1 MSTRCGWFLGI
12 AIGKAT
18 ALWAIACVLPF
29 STSAVAQITP
39 DSTLPNNSIVNI
51 NGKTFNITGGT
62 QAGSNLFHSF
72 KDFSV
77 STGSE
82 AFFNN
87 TVDIGNIISRVTGG
101 SISNIDGL
109 IRTVGTANLFLIN
122 PNGIIFGPN
131 ASLNIGG
138 SFFASTAESL
148 NFADGTKFSATAPQ
162 TTPLLT
168 ISVPLGLQFGASPAS
183 IRNQSQL
190 QVQSGKSLALVGGN
204 VSLDGGLLQALNG
217 RVELAGVAGSGTV
230 GLNLNGNDFSL
241 SVPQDAARADVSLTN
256 AAKVDV
262 ANTGQGSV
270 AVTARNIDISGGS
283 RISAGIKGSQPV
295 GSSSRDVTLDATG
308 VVRMI
313 QDSQLNNVVE
323 SGATGNAG
331 NININA
337 SKLEVNGGQI
347 RTRTL
352 GNGNA
357 GNINIKAGEIRIDNP
372 AYETNFAN
380 RTNPSN
386 DKPAIDASAYSNNF
400 TFGRGRSGNVSL
412 EATNGSISLIGRGE
426 QGENKVISTYNTN
439 FGQGAGNVSL
449 IAKGSISLDNA
460 YITASTFSRLNGG
473 GQILLQGD
481 ESVSLANNSSL
492 VTTSF
497 VSGNSGNITLKSSG
511 PVFVQSSLV
520 STNVGSTA
528 NFVSPQG
535 NAGDINISGRSVSIT
550 DGSEVRATSDLG
562 GNSGKIEINATDAVE
577 ISGRLPVS
585 LIGKSRGGSFLFSS
599 LRTSAGRNATGKAGD
614 ININVPNGS
623 LRIADG
629 GNLRAET
636 QGAFGGGNIN
646 VNAKVVELT
655 GGGKLRTT
663 TSSSG
668 DAGNI
673 TFNNTDRITISGNIS
688 GFNEILNEVQNRDR
702 RQAQSIR
709 NEGYSDP
716 SGVYAN
722 TSRTSTGK
730 GGNVEITTG
739 KLQVQDSGQINV
751 SSDGQGNAGLLKIT
765 ANSIFLD
772 TQGKLQAATAS
783 GEGGNINLNVRDYIL
798 MRRQS
803 QISAKADNNAKG
815 GNITIS
821 SPNGFVVTVNN
832 ENSDIVATADQGQ
845 GGEITITSSGV
856 YGFEISRFVTR
867 DETLSEINALS
878 QAGPQFNGT
887 VLINNPNVDP
897 SRGLVELP
905 IVVADVSAP
914 IDTGGCAAFAGLG
927 GNQFIVTGR
936 GGLPPSPYEPLSTD
950 VVWLDTR
957 ISEITTQQQRSEL
970 PAAKPPS
977 KPDAVAIVPATGWV
991 FNGKGQVT
999 LISHTSGANP
1009 SGSTPAKCPN

>member
-1 MSTRCGWFLGI
+1 MFRMSTCGAWIIGI
-12 AIGKAT
+12 AT
-18 ALWAIACVLPF
+18 AFWTNCAL
-29 STSAVAQITP
+29 AQIVP
-39 DSTLPNNSIVNI
+39 DGTLPNNSIINI
-51 NGKTFNITGGT
+51 NGNTFNITGGT

-77 STGSE
+77 PTGGE

-87 TVDIGNIISRVTGG
+87 TVDITNIISRVTGG

-109 IRTVGTANLFLIN
+109 IRTLGTANLFLIN

-131 ASLNIGG
+131 ASLSIGG

-148 NFADGTKFSATAPQ
+148 NFADGTFFSATAPQ

-190 QVQSGKSLALVGGN
+190 QVQAGKSLALVGGN

-217 RVELAGVAGSGTV
+217 RLELAGVAGSSTV
-230 GLNLNGNDFSL
+230 GLNLKGNDFSL
-241 SVPQDAARADVSLTN
+241 SVPQDVARADVSLTN
-256 AAKVDV
+256 GAKVDV
-262 ANTGQGSV
+262 ANIGQGSV

-283 RISAGIKGSQPV
+283 RISAGIIGSQPV
-295 GSSSRDVTLDATG
+295 GSPSRDVTLDATG
-308 VVRMI
+308 VVRII

-357 GNINIKAGEIRIDNP
+357 GNINIKAGEILIDNP
-372 AYETNFAN
+372 GYATLG
-380 RTNPSN
+380 N
-386 DKPAIDASAYSNNF
+386 DITLDEKAAIDASNYSNNKIAG
-400 TFGRGRSGNVSL
+400 TGRSGNVSL

-426 QGENKVISTYNTN
+426 PGEQNNNKVISTFSVYNDN
-439 FGQGAGNVSL
+439 AGILGQGAGDVSL
-449 IAKGSISLDNA
+449 KANGSISLDNA
-460 YITASTFSRLNGG
+460 YITASSFSQINGG
-473 GQILLQGD
+473 GEILLRGD

-497 VSGNSGNITLKSSG
+497 LRGNSGNITLNSLG

-520 STNVGSTA
+520 STSIGSTG

-535 NAGDINISGRSVSIT
+535 NAGNINISGRSVSIT
-550 DGSEVRATSDLG
+550 DGSDVRATSGFG
-562 GNSGKIEINATDAVE
+562 GRSGNIEINATDAVE

-585 LIGKSRGGSFLFSS
+585 LIGKSRPGSILFTRLLTNAS
-599 LRTSAGRNATGKAGD
+599 RNATGKAGD
-614 ININVPNGS
+614 ININVPNKS
-623 LRIADG
+623 LRVADG
-629 GNLRAET
+629 ASLRAET
-636 QGAFGGGNIN
+636 EAAFGGGNIN

-673 TFNNTDRITISGNIS
+673 TFNNTERITISGNIS
-688 GFNEILNEVQNRDR
+688 GFDEILNEVAEKLEPQDLDE
-702 RQAQSIR
+702 ITDP
-709 NEGYSDP
+709 GYIAP
-716 SGVYAN
+716 SGVYAT
-722 TSRTSTGK
+722 TSETSTGK
-730 GGNVEITTG
+730 GGNVEITTR
-739 KLQVQDSGQINV
+739 KLQVQDNGQTNV

-772 TQGKLQAATAS
+772 NNGRLQAATAF
-783 GEGGNINLNVRDYIL
+783 GEGGKIDLNVRDYIL

-803 QISAKADNNAKG
+803 QISAQATNNAKG

-821 SPNGFVVTVNN
+821 SPNGFVIADKN
-832 ENSDIVATADQGQ
+832 ENSDIVATAEKGQ

-856 YGFEISRFVTR
+856 YGFEISRLTLSQTLSQ
-867 DETLSEINALS
+867 TLSEISATS
-878 QAGPQFNGT
+878 QAGPQ
-887 VLINNPNVDP
+887 LDPNVDP

-905 IVVADVSAP
+905 IVVAEVSVP
-914 IDTGGCAAFAGLG
+914 IDTGGCAAFAGSG

-957 ISEITTQQQRSEL
+957 LADITSQHQRSE
-970 PAAKPPS
+970 KPSTKPS
-977 KPDAVAIVPATGWV
+977 TKDNAVKIVPATGWV
-991 FNGKGQVT
+991 FDGKGNVT
-999 LISHTSGANP
+999 LICHASNANL
-1009 SGSTPAKCPN
+1009 GSTPACQK

>member
-12 AIGKAT
+12 AI
-18 ALWAIACVLPF
+18 ACVLPF
-29 STSAVAQITP
+29 SGKCAVAQIIP
-39 DSTLPNNSIVNI
+39 DSTLPNNSIINI
-51 NGKTFNITGGT
+51 NGNTFNITGGT
-62 QAGSNLFHSF
+62 QAGGNLFHSF

-77 STGSE
+77 STGSQ
-82 AFFNN
+82 ALFNN
-87 TVDIGNIISRVTGG
+87 TVDIQNIISRVTGG

-109 IRTVGTANLFLIN
+109 IRTLGTANLFLIN

-131 ASLNIGG
+131 ASLSIGG

-148 NFADGTKFSATAPQ
+148 NFADGTFFSATAPQ

-190 QVQSGKSLALVGGN
+190 QVQQGKSLALVGGN

-230 GLNLNGNDFSL
+230 GVNLNGNDFSL
-241 SVPQDAARADVSLTN
+241 SVPQDVARADVSLSNGARVNVT
-256 AAKVDV
+256 D
-262 ANTGQGSV
+262 TGLGSV
-270 AVTARNIDISGGS
+270 AVTARNIDITRGS
-283 RISAGIKGSQPV
+283 RISAGINGSQAV
-295 GSSSRDVTLDATG
+295 GSPSGDVTLDATG
-308 VVRMI
+308 VVRII

-323 SGATGNAG
+323 PGATGNAG

-337 SKLEVNGGQI
+337 SKVEVNGGQI

-357 GNINIKAGEIRIDNP
+357 GNINIKAGEILIDNP
-372 AYETNFAN
+372 PYETNFAN

-386 DKPAIDASAYSNNF
+386 DKPAIDASGYSNNF

-412 EATNGSISLIGRGE
+412 EATNGSITLIGRGE
-426 QGENKVISTYNTN
+426 QNENKVISTYSTN
-439 FGQGAGNVSL
+439 FGQGAGNVSV
-449 IAKGSISLDNA
+449 IANGSISLDNA
-460 YITASTFSRLNGG
+460 YITASSFSPINGG
-473 GQILLQGD
+473 GEILLRGD
-481 ESVSLANNSSL
+481 EAVSLANNSSL
-492 VTTSF
+492 VSTSF
-497 VSGNSGNITLKSSG
+497 VRGNSGNITLKSSG
-511 PVFVQSSLV
+511 PISVQSSLV
-520 STNVGSTA
+520 STNIGSTA

-535 NAGDINISGRSVSIT
+535 NAGNINISGRSVSIT
-550 DGSEVRATSDLG
+550 DGSQVRSESALG
-562 GNSGKIEINATDAVE
+562 GNSGSIEINATDTVE

-585 LIGKSRGGSFLFSS
+585 LIGKSRGGFTFTRIL
-599 LRTSAGRNATGKAGD
+599 TNAGRNATGKAGD
-614 ININVPNGS
+614 ININVPSGT
-623 LRIADG
+623 LRVADG

-636 QGAFGGGNIN
+636 QGAFAGGNIN

-663 TSSSG
+663 ASSSG

-673 TFNNTDRITISGNIS
+673 TFNNTDRIIISGNIS

-751 SSDGQGNAGLLKIT
+751 SSDGQGNAGSLKIT
-765 ANSIFLD
+765 ANSISLD
-772 TQGKLQAATAS
+772 TQGKLQAATAF
-783 GEGGNINLNVRDYIL
+783 GEGGNIDLNVRDYIL

-803 QISAKADNNAKG
+803 QISAAARNNAKG

-821 SPNGFVVTVNN
+821 SPNGFVVTANN
-832 ENSDIVATADQGQ
+832 EDSNIVATAEKGQ
-845 GGEITITSSGV
+845 GGNITITSSGV
-856 YGFEISRFVTR
+856 YGFEISPSVTR
-867 DETLSEINALS
+867 SETFSDINATS

-914 IDTGGCAAFAGLG
+914 INSGCAAFAKSG

-936 GGLPPSPYEPLSTD
+936 GGLPPSPYEMLSND

-957 ISEITTQQQRSEL
+957 ISEITTQQQRSEGS
-970 PAAKPPS
+970 AAKPPS

-999 LISHTSGANP
+999 LISHTSGANV
-1009 SGSTPAKCPN
+1009 GSTAAKCPK

>member
-1 MSTRCGWFLGI
+1 MSAMSTRCGWFLGI
-12 AIGKAT
+12 AI
-18 ALWAIACVLPF
+18 ACVLPF
-29 STSAVAQITP
+29 SGKCAVAQITP
-39 DSTLPNNSIVNI
+39 DSTLPNNSIINI
-51 NGKTFNITGGT
+51 NGNTFNITGGT
-62 QAGSNLFHSF
+62 QAGANLFHSF

-77 STGSE
+77 STGSQ

-87 TVDIGNIISRVTGG
+87 TVDIQNIISRVTGG

-109 IRTVGTANLFLIN
+109 IRTLGTANLFLIN

-138 SFFASTAESL
+138 SFLASTASSL
-148 NFADGTKFSATAPQ
+148 KFADAFEFRTDGTQ

-168 ISVPLGLQFGASPAS
+168 ISVPLGLQFAASPAS

-190 QVQSGKSLALVGGN
+190 QVQQGKSLALVGGN

-217 RVELAGVAGSGTV
+217 RVELAGVAGSSTV

-241 SVPQDAARADVSLTN
+241 SVPQDVARADVSLSNGARVNVT
-256 AAKVDV
+256 D
-262 ANTGQGSV
+262 TGLGSV

-283 RISAGIKGSQPV
+283 RISAGIIGSQPV
-295 GSSSRDVTLDATG
+295 GSPSPDVRLDATG

-323 SGATGNAG
+323 PGATGNAG

-357 GNINIKAGEIRIDNP
+357 GNINIKAAEILIDNP
-372 AYETNFAN
+372 AYGTEFGSPTLDD
-380 RTNPSN
+380 
-386 DKPAIDASAYSNNF
+386 DKPAIDASAFSNSENYG
-400 TFGRGRSGNVSL
+400 TGRSGNVSL
-412 EATNGSISLIGRGE
+412 EATNGITLIGRGE
-426 QGENKVISTYNTN
+426 QNENKVISTYSTF

-449 IAKGSISLDNA
+449 IGNGTISLNNA
-460 YITASTFSRLNGG
+460 YIVTSTFRGDAG
-473 GQILLQGD
+473 EILLQGQ

-492 VTTSF
+492 VATSF
-497 VSGNSGNITLKSSG
+497 VTGNSGNITLKSSG
-511 PVFVQSSLV
+511 PISVQSSNV
-520 STNVGSTA
+520 STSIGSTA

-535 NAGDINISGRSVSIT
+535 NAGNINISGRSVSIT
-550 DGSEVRATSDLG
+550 QGSNLRAESALG
-562 GNSGKIEINATDAVE
+562 GNSGNIEINARDTVE

-585 LIGKSRGGSFLFSS
+585 LIGKSRGGVVFST
-599 LRTSAGRNATGKAGD
+599 LLTSAGEDATGKAGD
-614 ININVPNGS
+614 IKINVPNGT
-623 LRIADG
+623 LRVADG

-636 QGAFGGGNIN
+636 QGAFRGGNIN
-646 VNAKVVELT
+646 VNAKVVQLT

-663 TSSSG
+663 ASRSG

-688 GFNEILNEVQNRDR
+688 GFNEILNEAAEKLDPPDLET
-702 RQAQSIR
+702 IR
-709 NEGYSDP
+709 KYYSGF

-722 TSRTSTGK
+722 TSETSTGK

-765 ANSIFLD
+765 ANSISLD
-772 TQGKLQAATAS
+772 TQGKLQAATAF
-783 GEGGNINLNVRDYIL
+783 GEGGNIDLNVRDYIL

-803 QISAKADNNAKG
+803 QISAAAGNNAKG

-821 SPNGFVVTVNN
+821 SPNGFLVTVNN
-832 ENSDIVATADQGQ
+832 ENSDIIATAEKGQ
-845 GGEITITSSGV
+845 GGNITITSSGV
-856 YGFEISRFVTR
+856 YGFETSPFVTR
-867 DETLSEINALS
+867 SQTFSDINATS
-878 QAGPQFNGT
+878 QAGSQFNGT

-914 IDTGGCAAFAGLG
+914 INSGCAAFAKSG

-936 GGLPPSPYEPLSTD
+936 GGLPPSPYEMLSND

-957 ISEITTQQQRSEL
+957 ISEITTQQQRSEGS
-970 PAAKPPS
+970 AAKPPS

-999 LISHTSGANP
+999 LISHTSGANV
-1009 SGSTPAKCPN
+1009 GSTPAKCPK

>member
-1 MSTRCGWFLGI
+1 MSAMSTRCGWFLGI
-12 AIGKAT
+12 AI
-18 ALWAIACVLPF
+18 ACVLPF
-29 STSAVAQITP
+29 SGKCAVAQITP
-39 DSTLPNNSIVNI
+39 DSTLPNNSIINI
-51 NGKTFNITGGT
+51 NGNTFNITGGT
-62 QAGSNLFHSF
+62 QAGANLFHSF

-77 STGSE
+77 STGSQ

-87 TVDIGNIISRVTGG
+87 TVDIQNIISRVTGG

-109 IRTVGTANLFLIN
+109 IRTLGTANLFLIN

-138 SFFASTAESL
+138 SFLASTASSL
-148 NFADGTKFSATAPQ
+148 KFADAFEFRTDGTQ

-168 ISVPLGLQFGASPAS
+168 ISVPLGLQFAASPAS

-190 QVQSGKSLALVGGN
+190 QVQQGKSLALVGGN

-217 RVELAGVAGSGTV
+217 RVELAGVAGSSTV

-241 SVPQDAARADVSLTN
+241 SVPQDVARADVSLSNGARVNVT
-256 AAKVDV
+256 D
-262 ANTGQGSV
+262 TGLGSV

-283 RISAGIKGSQPV
+283 RISAGIIGSQPV
-295 GSSSRDVTLDATG
+295 GSPSPDVRLDATG

-323 SGATGNAG
+323 PGATGNAG

-357 GNINIKAGEIRIDNP
+357 GNINIKAAEILIDNP
-372 AYETNFAN
+372 AYGTEFGSPTLDD
-380 RTNPSN
+380 
-386 DKPAIDASAYSNNF
+386 DKPAIDASAFSNSENYG
-400 TFGRGRSGNVSL
+400 TGRSGNVSL
-412 EATNGSISLIGRGE
+412 EATNGITLIGRGE
-426 QGENKVISTYNTN
+426 QNENKVISTYSTF

-449 IAKGSISLDNA
+449 IGNGTISLNNA
-460 YITASTFSRLNGG
+460 YIVTSTFRGDAG
-473 GQILLQGD
+473 EILLQGQ

-492 VTTSF
+492 VATSF
-497 VSGNSGNITLKSSG
+497 VTGNSGNITLKSSG
-511 PVFVQSSLV
+511 PISVQSSNV
-520 STNVGSTA
+520 STSIGSTA

-535 NAGDINISGRSVSIT
+535 NAGNINISGRSVSIT
-550 DGSEVRATSDLG
+550 QGSNLRAESALG
-562 GNSGKIEINATDAVE
+562 GNSGNIEINARDTVE

-585 LIGKSRGGSFLFSS
+585 LIGKSRGGVVFST
-599 LRTSAGRNATGKAGD
+599 LLTSAGEDATGKAGD
-614 ININVPNGS
+614 IKINVPNGT
-623 LRIADG
+623 LRVADG

-636 QGAFGGGNIN
+636 QGAFRGGNIN
-646 VNAKVVELT
+646 VNAKVVQLT

-663 TSSSG
+663 ASRSG

-688 GFNEILNEVQNRDR
+688 GFNEILNEAAEKLDPPDLET
-702 RQAQSIR
+702 IR
-709 NEGYSDP
+709 KYYSGF

-722 TSRTSTGK
+722 TSETSTGK

-765 ANSIFLD
+765 ANSISLD
-772 TQGKLQAATAS
+772 TQGKLQAATAF
-783 GEGGNINLNVRDYIL
+783 GEGGNIDLNVRDYIL

-803 QISAKADNNAKG
+803 QISAAAGNNAKG

-821 SPNGFVVTVNN
+821 SPNGFLVTVNN
-832 ENSDIVATADQGQ
+832 ENSDIIATAEKGQ
-845 GGEITITSSGV
+845 GGNITITSSGV
-856 YGFEISRFVTR
+856 YGFEISPSVTR
-867 DETLSEINALS
+867 SETFSDINATS

-914 IDTGGCAAFAGLG
+914 INSGCAAFAKSG

-936 GGLPPSPYEPLSTD
+936 GGLPPSPYEMLSND

-957 ISEITTQQQRSEL
+957 ISEITTQQQRSEGS
-970 PAAKPPS
+970 AAKPPS

-999 LISHTSGANP
+999 LISHTSGANV
-1009 SGSTPAKCPN
+1009 GSTAAKCPK